1 MTKANL
7 GEDLISL
14 QDARLLDHF
23 ARYMV
28 LFTMV
33 ELCEVLVPLVYMI
46 VLLLLNSDT
55 FGSNRKYFALF
66 ADDGQVAN
74 SIRGNSFALL
84 IEASVFLFAQSL
96 LLRSVGFNLAHFTG
110 AARCSHVLSR
120 VDGRSCS
127 ADGFPVLELRSWG
140 VLCGMGHGLD
150 QPFGAQPDVSSRLA
164 CRALTRNLGACCVH
178 V

>member
-7 GEDLISL
+7 LEDLISI

-33 ELCEVLVPLVYMI
+33 ELCEVLVPLVYML

-74 SIRGNSFALL
+74 SIRGNCFALL
-84 IEASVFLFAQSL
+84 IEALVFLSAQML

-110 AARCSHVLSR
+110 AKGSSQL
-120 VDGRSCS
+120 
-127 ADGFPVLELRSWG
+127 FEW
-140 VLCGMGHGLD
+140 
-150 QPFGAQPDVSSRLA
+150 QEWSSRWTSSTGASL
-164 CRALTRNLGACCVH
+164 LGLVAWRGPPS
-178 V
+178 